1 MSCENVNNQERE
13 EGLLAL
19 RHLVSVS
26 PEFRKIS
33 EKTGVLNV
41 HSKDDTNIFFS
52 LVRTVVGQMLSRSAA
67 RTIFSRLIDRLAT
80 GDILKPSDVQNSSIR
95 ILRECGLSKSKSTC
109 IKEIA
114 DSVESGKIPELEKIN
129 GMSDEDIIKLL
140 TKIKGVGRWTA
151 EMIMIFELGRPD
163 VMALGDIG
171 VLRGYQKLK
180 SGQRGRT
187 LKSLQKISAK
197 WKPYRSYAV
206 LYLYRVTDEM

>member
-1 MSCENVNNQERE
+1 MSYENVNNQEPE
-13 EGLLAL
+13 EGLIAL

-41 HSKDDTNIFFS
+41 YPKDGTNIFFS

-80 GDILKPSDVQNSSIR
+80 GDILKPSDIQNASIR
-95 ILRECGLSKSKSTC
+95 MLRECGLSQSKSIC

-114 DSVESGKIPELEKIN
+114 DSVESGNIPDLERIN
-129 GMSDEDIIKLL
+129 GMSDEDIIKSL
-140 TKIKGVGRWTA
+140 TKIKGIGRWTA

-187 LKSLQKISAK
+187 LKSLQKISVK

-206 LYLYRVTDEM
+206 LYLYRVADE

>member
-1 MSCENVNNQERE
+1 
-13 EGLLAL
+13 
-19 RHLVSVS
+19 
-26 PEFRKIS
+26 
-33 EKTGVLNV
+33 
-41 HSKDDTNIFFS
+41 
-52 LVRTVVGQMLSRSAA
+52 MLSRSAA
-67 RTIFSRLIDRLAT
+67 GTIFSRLIDRLAT
-80 GDILKPSDVQNSSIR
+80 GEILKPSDVQNASIR
-95 ILRECGLSKSKSTC
+95 TLRECGLSQSKSIC

-114 DSVESGKIPELEKIN
+114 DSVESGKIPDLERIN
-129 GMSDEDIIKLL
+129 GMSDEDIIKSL

-187 LKSLQKISAK
+187 LISLQKISVK

-206 LYLYRVTDEM
+206 LYLYRVADE